1 MNLKD
6 IFDKAENGVLSY
18 EQLTAAI
25 AEGKAKFVD
34 LSEGGY
40 VDKQK
45 YTDDLAARDTRI
57 TTLDNTLKTRDAD
70 LADLRTQLEN
80 AGTDA
85 TKLND
90 LNTQLSDLQKKYDDD
105 TAAYKKRLQDQAYK
119 YAVNEF
125 ADKQK
130 FTSQAAKRDFIA
142 TMMAKEF
149 KMENDVI
156 IGATD
161 FVNAYTKDN
170 ADAFVKEDPNAG
182 NPPAPKPHF
191 VDPTSPQGNQSGE
204 DTTPF
209 KFHFTG
215 VRPHDDK

>member
-25 AEGKAKFVD
+25 TEGKGKFVD

-57 TTLDNTLKTRDAD
+57 TTLDDTLKTRDAD
-70 LADLRTQLEN
+70 LANLRTQLEN

-105 TAAYKKRLQDQAYK
+105 TAAYKKKLQDQAYK

-191 VDPTSPQGNQSGE
+191 VDPTSPQSNPSGD

>member
-6 IFDKAENGVLSY
+6 IFDKAENGVLTY
-18 EQLTAAI
+18 EQLAAAI
-25 AEGKAKFVD
+25 TEGKGKFVD

-40 VDKQK
+40 VDRQK

-57 TTLDNTLKTRDAD
+57 QTLDDTLKTRDTD
-70 LADLRTQLEN
+70 LASLRQQLEN
-80 AGTDA
+80 AGTDE

-90 LNTQLSDLQKKYDDD
+90 LTVKFNDLQKKYDDD
-105 TAAYKKRLQDQAYK
+105 TAAYQKRLQDQAYK

-130 FTSQAAKRDFIA
+130 FTSQAAKRDFIN

-161 FVNAYTKDN
+161 FVAAYTKDN
-170 ADAFVKEDPNAG
+170 ADAFVKDDNPAG
-182 NPPAPKPHF
+182 NPAPKPHF
-191 VDPTSPQGNQSGE
+191 VDPTNPQSGNKG
-204 DTTPF
+204 DDGTPF
-209 KFHFTG
+209 QFNFTG
-215 VRPHDDK
+215 VRPREK

>member
-6 IFDKAENGVLSY
+6 IFDKAENGVLTY

-25 AEGKAKFVD
+25 TEGKGKFVD

-57 TTLDNTLKTRDAD
+57 TSLDDTLKARDAD
-70 LADLRTQLEN
+70 LANLRTQLEN

-85 TKLND
+85 SKLGD
-90 LNTQLSDLQKKYDDD
+90 LTTQLSDLQKKYDDD
-105 TAAYKKRLQDQAYK
+105 TAAYQKRLHDQAYK

-130 FTSQAAKRDFIA
+130 FTSQAAKRDFIT
-142 TMMAKEF
+142 TMLAKEF
-149 KMENDVI
+149 QMENDVI
-156 IGATD
+156 IGASD
-161 FVNAYTKDN
+161 FVTAYTKDN
-170 ADAFVKEDPNAG
+170 ADAFVKEEPNG
-182 NPPAPKPHF
+182 NHSVSKPHF
-191 VDPTSPQGNQSGE
+191 VDPTSPQSSSAPDEG
-204 DTTPF
+204 TLF
-209 KFHFTG
+209 KFNFAG
-215 VRPHDDK
+215 VRPREEK

>member
-25 AEGKAKFVD
+25 AEGKGKFVD

-57 TTLDNTLKTRDAD
+57 TTLDDTLKTRDAD
-70 LADLRTQLEN
+70 LANLRTQLEN

-105 TAAYKKRLQDQAYK
+105 TAAYKKKLQDQAYK

-125 ADKQK
+125 VDKQK

-191 VDPTSPQGNQSGE
+191 VDPTSPQGNPSGG

-209 KFHFTG
+209 KFNFTG

>member
-25 AEGKAKFVD
+25 TEGKAKFVD

-90 LNTQLSDLQKKYDDD
+90 LTTQLSALQKKYDDD
-105 TAAYKKRLQDQAYK
+105 TAAYQKRLQDQAYK

-161 FVNAYTKDN
+161 FVTAYTKEN
-170 ADAFVKEDPNAG
+170 ADAFVKEDGTPG
-182 NPPAPKPHF
+182 TPKPHF
-191 VDPTSPQGNQSGE
+191 VNPTEPQNGSAG
-204 DTTPF
+204 DDGTPF
-209 KFHFTG
+209 KFNFTG
-215 VRPHDDK
+215 VRPREK

>member
-25 AEGKAKFVD
+25 TEGKAKFVD

-90 LNTQLSDLQKKYDDD
+90 LTTQLSDLQKKYDDD
-105 TAAYKKRLQDQAYK
+105 TAAYQKRLQDQAYK

-142 TMMAKEF
+142 TMMAKDF

-161 FVNAYTKDN
+161 FVTAYTKEN
-170 ADAFVKEDPNAG
+170 ADAFVKEDGTPG
-182 NPPAPKPHF
+182 TPKPHF
-191 VDPTSPQGNQSGE
+191 VNPTEPQNGSAG
-204 DTTPF
+204 DDGTPF
-209 KFHFTG
+209 KFNFTG
-215 VRPHDDK
+215 VRPREK

>member
-6 IFDKAENGVLSY
+6 IFDKAENGVLTY

-25 AEGKAKFVD
+25 TEGKGKFVD

-40 VDKQK
+40 VDRQK

-57 TTLDNTLKTRDAD
+57 QTLTDTISTRDTD
-70 LADLRTQLEN
+70 LANLRTQLEN
-80 AGTDA
+80 AGTDEGKLGELT
-85 TKLND
+85 TKFN
-90 LNTQLSDLQKKYDDD
+90 DLQKKYDDD
-105 TAAYKKRLQDQAYK
+105 TAAYQKRLHDQAYK

-142 TMMAKEF
+142 SMLAKEF

-161 FVNAYTKDN
+161 FVTAYTKEN
-170 ADAFVKEDPNAG
+170 ADAFVKDEGTPG
-182 NPPAPKPHF
+182 TPKPHF
-191 VDPTSPQGNQSGE
+191 VDPTGPQNSSAGDDG
-204 DTTPF
+204 TPF
-209 KFHFTG
+209 KFNFTG
-215 VRPHDDK
+215 VRPRGDK

>member
-25 AEGKAKFVD
+25 TEGKAKFVD

-90 LNTQLSDLQKKYDDD
+90 LTTQLSDLQKKYDDD
-105 TAAYKKRLQDQAYK
+105 TAAYQKRLQDQAYK

-161 FVNAYTKDN
+161 FVTAYTKEN
-170 ADAFVKEDPNAG
+170 ADAFVKEDDTPG
-182 NPPAPKPHF
+182 TPKPHF
-191 VDPTSPQGNQSGE
+191 VNPTEPQNGSAG
-204 DTTPF
+204 DDGTPF
-209 KFHFTG
+209 KFNFTG
-215 VRPHDDK
+215 VRPREK